1 MLRFASSGERVEMV
15 VVFLYNGDQISLME
29 GGERMRFLKLLMLSL
44 IVTGL
49 IFSFAFAA
57 GNAEKGKAMFN
68 DPKAFGGQKA
78 CSSCHPNGKG
88 LEKAG
93 EKKEWTTPVGK
104 TKTLVEAVNLCIVN
118 ANKGKALDVKSEQMA
133 DMVAFI
139 KSLGKKAETPAKE
152 MPKKQKAPG
161 Y

>member
-1 MLRFASSGERVEMV
+1 MKV
-15 VVFLYNGDQISLME
+15 
-29 GGERMRFLKLLMLSL
+29 LKIVLLSM
-44 IVTGL
+44 IVTSL
-49 IFSFAFAA
+49 IFSVAFAA

-78 CSSCHPNGKG
+78 CSSCHPGGKG

-93 EKKEWTTPVGK
+93 EKKDWSTPAGK
-104 TKTLVEAVNLCIVN
+104 TKTLEEAVNLCIVN

-133 DMVAFI
+133 DVVAFI
-139 KSLGKKAETPAKE
+139 KSLGKKAAAPAKE
-152 MPKKQKAPG
+152 MPKKEKAAG

>member
-1 MLRFASSGERVEMV
+1 MKCVRIAL
-15 VVFLYNGDQISLME
+15 
-29 GGERMRFLKLLMLSL
+29 LSL
-44 IVTGL
+44 IIMGL
-49 IFSFAFAA
+49 VFSLAFAA
-57 GNAEKGKAMFN
+57 GNAEKGKAMFG

-78 CSSCHPNGKG
+78 CSSCHPDGKG

-93 EKKEWTTPVGK
+93 AKKEWSTPAGK
-104 TKTLVEAVNLCIVN
+104 TKTLEEAINICIVN

-139 KSLGKKAETPAKE
+139 KSLGKKME
-152 MPKKQKAPG
+152 KKATPG

>member
-1 MLRFASSGERVEMV
+1 MKMLRIM
-15 VVFLYNGDQISLME
+15 
-29 GGERMRFLKLLMLSL
+29 LLCL
-44 IVTGL
+44 IAVCL
-49 IFSFAFAA
+49 VFSFAFAA
-57 GNAEKGKAMFN
+57 ANAEKGKAMFN

-93 EKKEWTTPVGK
+93 EKKEWITPAGK
-104 TKTLVEAVNLCIVN
+104 TKTLEEAINLCIVN

-133 DMVAFI
+133 NVVAFI

-152 MPKKQKAPG
+152 APKKQKAAG

>member
-1 MLRFASSGERVEMV
+1 MRCLR
-15 VVFLYNGDQISLME
+15 I
-29 GGERMRFLKLLMLSL
+29 LMLSL

-49 IFSFAFAA
+49 VFSLAFAA
-57 GNAEKGKAMFN
+57 GNAGKGKAMFN

-78 CSSCHPNGKG
+78 CSSCHPEGKG

-93 EKKEWTTPVGK
+93 AKKEWITPAGK
-104 TKTLVEAVNLCIVN
+104 TKTLEDAVNLCIVN

-133 DMVAFI
+133 DVVAYI
-139 KSLGKKAETPAKE
+139 KSLAKKMEKKA
-152 MPKKQKAPG
+152 APG